1 MADCRAPRCR
11 LMGLPLLL
19 LCLHVLCLGD
29 GDIRIRPLDDG
40 QALAWSAGVV
50 SADDPER
57 PGNAVVALPG
67 PYESILTLPVTPP
80 ETAMRVLEWRM
91 RLPDSHCYI
100 YVDCLTSQGPRS
112 LRYLP
117 GESLGELANGDPV
130 IGLGSHIAPLR
141 WTTVRRNLLADLR
154 LVHPGETLLE
164 VRALRIRSDGGL
176 LDGIRLLAYP
186 DADLDL
192 IPDAL
197 ETACG
202 LDPDDPSDAAGDLDG
217 DGLPNWREAV
227 LGTAPDHPDSD
238 GDGLTDGDEV
248 LLHLSDPHAADT
260 DQDGVPDGNEVATG
274 MSPII
279 PASWT
284 EGYPLECRPLD
295 DGQALAW
302 SDGVVS
308 VDDPERPG
316 NAVVALPGPYE
327 SILTLPVTPPETAMR
342 VLEWRMRLPDSHCYI
357 YVDCLTSQGPRSLR
371 YLPGES
377 LGELANGD
385 PVIGLGS
392 HIAPLRWTTVR
403 RNLLADLRLVHPGET
418 LLEVRALRIRSDG
431 GLLDGIRLLA
441 YPDADLDL
449 IPDALETACGL
460 DPDDPSDAAG
470 DLDGDGLPN
479 WREAILGTA
488 PDFPDSD
495 GDLVPD
501 GVETARGTDPLD
513 PADGE
518 PPWPA
523 TLPPDGAGL
532 APGLLARHFIGN
544 FRRLPDFRHLTHYR
558 ADAVPILDSHEATGP
573 LLSSGRSAQVATLLT
588 GWLAVPQTGWCRL
601 RLICNDGARL
611 TLDGE
616 TVLDAD
622 GYVGHLEP
630 PRVAEG
636 GVLLSAGLHAIRL
649 EHFQTYDR
657 HALRL
662 LWRPP
667 DAMAFA
673 PVPAEALLHDASQLR
688 QALAGCDLD
697 GDGLT
702 DAQERTL
709 GTDAGLTDSDGDG
722 LTDAQEMAHGTS
734 PLLADTDGDGVGDGE
749 ELLLA
754 RSNPLLADF
763 GGGTETLAVIPG
775 AALVQVSG
783 AWRTAGD
790 SLVSTGLNGAVRA
803 AFSLPEAAVCS
814 FEVAVSQDNPML
826 PESGLTLEGRTD
838 GVPIGETT
846 AHCHGQDTVT
856 VRLYPQRLAT
866 GEHALGL
873 QWRNIIAGNRLRILS
888 VRVLRHSAPAW
899 AERRKALDAVLG
911 PPARSVAVSPHGL
924 EGSSAFPELVA
935 VRGDHVPEETP
946 ERLLD
951 QGRLV
956 CEVHRSPGDGWHA
969 RVPLSPEG
977 DTSVRVLLPEAG
989 EQSLTLRW
997 QPVDLLDYQG
1007 PEAVRVGDSLL
1018 LSAGRPGLPGQVV
1031 IRADGRTLAEL
1042 SPGQA
1047 VAYALERAGV
1057 HRLSATLT
1065 PPEGETLAGEVEVE
1079 AVSAAFAGSPA
1090 AIPHVER
1097 LWRHPDPVS
1106 DRLALSCDGHL
1117 SLLELDPPGTTP
1129 RRLSL
1134 MLRERRA
1141 AVVLARMGEDGPI
1154 AACATVR
1161 PMELAEPAAEGYRT
1175 LETYEDGS
1183 RLVEG
1188 SIALDT
1194 VPEDLVVRLD
1204 IFAGGVVFEDGTLAA
1219 EFTAADFAPDG
1230 TLTFRFLVASDSI
1243 PAACHSQTL
1252 LQGGDAV
1259 RRE

>member
-1 MADCRAPRCR
+1 M
-11 LMGLPLLL
+11 
-19 LCLHVLCLGD
+19 
-29 GDIRIRPLDDG
+29 
-40 QALAWSAGVV
+40 
-50 SADDPER
+50 
-57 PGNAVVALPG
+57 
-67 PYESILTLPVTPP
+67 
-80 ETAMRVLEWRM
+80 
-91 RLPDSHCYI
+91 
-100 YVDCLTSQGPRS
+100 
-112 LRYLP
+112 
-117 GESLGELANGDPV
+117 
-130 IGLGSHIAPLR
+130 
-141 WTTVRRNLLADLR
+141 
-154 LVHPGETLLE
+154 
-164 VRALRIRSDGGL
+164 
-176 LDGIRLLAYP
+176 
-186 DADLDL
+186 
-192 IPDAL
+192 
-197 ETACG
+197 
-202 LDPDDPSDAAGDLDG
+202 
-217 DGLPNWREAV
+217 
-227 LGTAPDHPDSD
+227 
-238 GDGLTDGDEV
+238 
-248 LLHLSDPHAADT
+248 
-260 DQDGVPDGNEVATG
+260 
-274 MSPII
+274 
-279 PASWT
+279 
-284 EGYPLECRPLD
+284 
-295 DGQALAW
+295 
-302 SDGVVS
+302 
-308 VDDPERPG
+308 
-316 NAVVALPGPYE
+316 
-327 SILTLPVTPPETAMR
+327 
-342 VLEWRMRLPDSHCYI
+342 
-357 YVDCLTSQGPRSLR
+357 
-371 YLPGES
+371 
-377 LGELANGD
+377 
-385 PVIGLGS
+385 
-392 HIAPLRWTTVR
+392 
-403 RNLLADLRLVHPGET
+403 
-418 LLEVRALRIRSDG
+418 
-431 GLLDGIRLLA
+431 
-441 YPDADLDL
+441 
-449 IPDALETACGL
+449 
-460 DPDDPSDAAG
+460 
-470 DLDGDGLPN
+470 
-479 WREAILGTA
+479 
-488 PDFPDSD
+488 
-495 GDLVPD
+495 
-501 GVETARGTDPLD
+501 
-513 PADGE
+513 
-518 PPWPA
+518 
-523 TLPPDGAGL
+523 
-532 APGLLARHFIGN
+532 PGL
-544 FRRLPDFRHLTHYR
+544 
-558 ADAVPILDSHEATGP
+558 
-573 LLSSGRSAQVATLLT
+573 
-588 GWLAVPQTGWCRL
+588 
-601 RLICNDGARL
+601 
-611 TLDGE
+611 
-616 TVLDAD
+616 
-622 GYVGHLEP
+622 
-630 PRVAEG
+630 
-636 GVLLSAGLHAIRL
+636 
-649 EHFQTYDR
+649 
-657 HALRL
+657 
-662 LWRPP
+662 
-667 DAMAFA
+667 
-673 PVPAEALLHDASQLR
+673 
-688 QALAGCDLD
+688 
-697 GDGLT
+697 
-702 DAQERTL
+702 
-709 GTDAGLTDSDGDG
+709 
-722 LTDAQEMAHGTS
+722 
-734 PLLADTDGDGVGDGE
+734 VGDGE

-803 AFSLPEAAVCS
+803 AFSLPETAVCS

-856 VRLYPQRLAT
+856 VRLYPQRLAA

-1097 LWRHPDPVS
+1097 LWRHPDPAS

-1117 SLLELDPPGTTP
+1117 SLLELDPPGTAP

-1141 AVVLARMGEDGPI
+1141 AVALARLGEDGPI

-1161 PMELAEPAAEGYRT
+1161 PMELAEPATEGYRT

-1204 IFAGGVVFEDGTLAA
+1204 ILAGGVVFEDGTLTA